1 MQNTVNIRTM
11 LESHTTKGPMNTQ
24 VLDLNE
30 IMVFVKVVQMG
41 SFSKAAKALGMPN
54 STVSARV
61 SSLEKRLGVSL
72 LKRTTRQLHVT
83 EIGQVYFEKALQGLN
98 EITQAESSVIS
109 SQETPRGTL
118 RITAPVFLAN
128 YLLVDVL
135 AEFGKQYPEVD
146 LEMILSDETLNLVSE
161 GVDLAIRA
169 GDLKDS
175 SLIAKKLGTAYFAP
189 FASPQYLKKHKTP
202 KTPKELSE
210 HQCIQFTPLGKETW
224 TLEGAKGKAQ
234 VPVMTRVKVNE
245 LEVVKS
251 LALAGLG
258 IALLP
263 TFFCTVES
271 KKGKLVQL
279 LPGWR
284 SNPRPLHFVY
294 PAHRYPSPNLR
305 AFLKVA
311 SEIMS
316 QKLKTAP

>member
-1 MQNTVNIRTM
+1 
-11 LESHTTKGPMNTQ
+11 MNTQ
-24 VLDLNE
+24 ALDLNE
-30 IMVFVKVVQMG
+30 ILVFLKVVQMK

-83 EIGQVYFEKALQGLN
+83 EIGKIYFDKALQGLN
-98 EITQAESSVIS
+98 EITQAENSILS
-109 SQETPRGTL
+109 SQEAPRGTL

-146 LEMILSDETLNLVSE
+146 IEMILSDETLNLVSE
-161 GVDLAIRA
+161 GIDLAIRA
-169 GDLKDS
+169 GELKDS

-189 FASPQYLKKHKTP
+189 FAAPQYLKKYRAP
-202 KTPKELSE
+202 KVPKELSE
-210 HQCIQFTPLGKETW
+210 HHCIQFTPLGKDTW
-224 TLEGAKGKAQ
+224 TFEGPKGKVQ
-234 VPVMTRVKVNE
+234 VPVTTRVRVNE

-251 LALAGLG
+251 LTLAGLG
-258 IALLP
+258 VALLP

-305 AFLKVA
+305 AFLQVT
-311 SEIMS
+311 SEVMG
-316 QKLKTAP
+316 QKLKTAL